1 MKYYTEGRV
10 PAKMW
15 LNEIEDS
22 AMAQVKNLCNLPFAY
37 KHIAIMPDSHMGYG
51 MPIGGVLA
59 AENVLVPNAVGVDIG
74 CGMIAVNLNIP
85 APPVHIIKEIM
96 GHIRQ
101 RIPVGFNSRDT
112 ALGYEIDLP
121 DGYSHIRAQFGL
133 DSQKTRCQM
142 GTLGGGNHF
151 IELQQ
156 DENGSLWV
164 MIHSG
169 SRNLGKRVCEHYNK
183 LAMELNA
190 KWHVS
195 VPHEHELAFL
205 PLGTEEGHEYR
216 SLMWYCIDWAKM
228 NREKMLDQVLRVFTE
243 DRGVD
248 IFPGYPIDT
257 KHNYAADECHSGTIV
272 QVHRK
277 GAVRAQKDEIVIIPG
292 SQGTKSYIARG
303 LGNPH
308 SFESCSHG
316 AGRRMSR
323 SAASKTLDLQQQVKI
338 MDDKGIVHG
347 IRTEKDLD
355 EAPGAYKDID
365 EVMENQKDLVEI
377 VHTLTPLGVI
387 KG

>member
-10 PAKMW
+10 PVKMW
-15 LNEIEDS
+15 LNEIEDL
-22 AMAQVKNLCNLPFAY
+22 AMEQVKNLCNLPFAFR
-37 KHIAIMPDSHMGYG
+37 HVAIMPDSHMGYG

-59 AENVLVPNAVGVDIG
+59 AKDVLVPNAVGVDIG
-74 CGMIAVNLNIP
+74 CGMVAVNLNIP
-85 APPVHIIKEIM
+85 APTVSIIKEIM

-101 RIPVGFNSRDT
+101 RVPVGFNSRSEP
-112 ALGYEIDLP
+112 LEYEIDKIHK
-121 DGYSHIRAQFGL
+121 DHSHMSIDFGL

-156 DENGSLWV
+156 DENGYLWV

-183 LAMELNA
+183 VAVELNK

-195 VPHEHELAFL
+195 VPLEHELAFI
-205 PLGTEEGHEYR
+205 PLGTEEGYEYR
-216 SLMWYCIDWAKM
+216 SLMWYCVDWAKM
-228 NREKMLDQVLRVFTE
+228 NRHTMLDQVLRVFAE
-243 DRGVD
+243 DLKMDV
-248 IFPGYPIDT
+248 FPSGKIDT
-257 KHNYAADECHSGTIV
+257 IHNYASEECHYGTIV

-292 SQGTKSYIARG
+292 SQGTKSYIASG
-303 LGNPH
+303 LGNPD

-316 AGRRMSR
+316 AGRKMSR
-323 SAASKTLDLQQQVKI
+323 SAAAKTLDLQEQIKI
-338 MDDKGIVHG
+338 MEGIVHG

-365 EVMENQKDLVEI
+365 VVMENQKDLVEI